1 MKLKN
6 YKWNGFGFPVIFEEL
21 PAVKI
26 RGELVPDVDWKQIGE
41 VVIAC
46 ICSQQK
52 VPLSGD
58 QIKFIRTSL
67 NMSLR
72 AFAKFVGVK
81 HQSVMRWEKRGDQ
94 PAEIETHIE
103 FVLRIKVL
111 RDLKVEV
118 EVITEAIEQV
128 EDVDKF
134 RSNTYKHF
142 KPMRVSESAVNACF

>member
-6 YKWNGFGFPVIFEEL
+6 YEWHGFGFPVIFEEL

-41 VVIAC
+41 VVVAF

-58 QIKFIRTSL
+58 QVKFIRNSL

-72 AFAKFVGVK
+72 NFAKFVGVT
-81 HQSVMRWEKRGDQ
+81 HQSLMRWEKRGDQ
-94 PAEIETHIE
+94 PAQIEAHIE
-103 FVLRIKVL
+103 IVLRLKVL
-111 RDLKVEV
+111 RELKVEV
-118 EVITEAIEQV
+118 EVISEAFDQV

-134 RSNTYKHF
+134 RSNTYRHF
-142 KPMRVSESAVNACF
+142 KPMKVSESAVHGCF